1 MLATSTTSVL
11 SAALWC
17 AAAPPSQPHAAADGS
32 RYRTV
37 VRAKPPRRASSRQ
50 PGFVTVLTLDD
61 PNRGSARDGL
71 AEELSRAPAT
81 HVRSLGGLGQF
92 ASVSIRG
99 SAPAQ
104 VAMFLDGV
112 PIGSSMAG
120 LVDLAD
126 LPVDGL
132 SRIEVH
138 RGHVPIAFGAAAIG
152 GAIDLV
158 STPAAD
164 DDPDGHARIEAGLG
178 SWWTRQLAA
187 ELRATAG
194 RTRWAVRAAYA
205 GSTGAF
211 GFYDDRGTRAS
222 SDDGISR
229 RTGNAYDRVLTQLR
243 LVARAGGWRIA
254 AHQLVVGK
262 RGGVPGPGSAQAR
275 AAGNDQLWSRSI
287 VRARHD
293 GIGRPGARLEWLL
306 GLGVEARRFRD
317 PLAEL
322 GVGRDDQ
329 RSLAFD
335 LYLSPRLRLPLWRD
349 AYVTVMTDARIEAIA
364 IDQRVERPDGSPS
377 GDATRRRAAVGAGIE
392 LEQFAWGDRLQLVPA
407 VRIDAIASA
416 FAVRG
421 GQGEQDDRG
430 RNGDTFAASPR
441 VGLRLSPWR
450 WLALRGSAGRYFR
463 APSLVEL
470 FGDRGFFVGNE
481 GLVPERGWVV
491 DGGVTL
497 EHDGH
502 AGSVQGHVAGFWTR
516 TRDLIQWIAAGT
528 IARPENIAGAR
539 VRGLESALTWASP
552 DEHWSASINY
562 TFLDSEDRSGAPGR
576 DGRALPGRPRH
587 DLFARSGFGWR
598 FEPRGVAVEPRFDYT
613 VELVAKT
620 QLDPSDRYVLPPR
633 ALQSLGVRV
642 RFVDRV
648 SIGVELRNLLDVRT
662 QTVVVP
668 VGDRR
673 PQPVAVADFIGY
685 PLPGRSVWASLRI
698 DLPHPMRGHRR
709 PKP

>member
-1 MLATSTTSVL
+1 M
-11 SAALWC
+11 
-17 AAAPPSQPHAAADGS
+17 
-32 RYRTV
+32 
-37 VRAKPPRRASSRQ
+37 RAKPSRRSAPRQ
-50 PGFVTVLTLDD
+50 PGFVTVIATDD
-61 PNRGSARDGL
+61 AAGGSHRDGL
-71 AEELSRAPAT
+71 AELLSAAPAT

-158 STPAAD
+158 STPDARDHD
-164 DDPDGHARIEAGLG
+164 DDGHARIEAGLG
-178 SWWTRQLAA
+178 SWWTRQLAT
-187 ELRATAG
+187 ELRARTG
-194 RTRWAVRAAYA
+194 RTHWAVRTAYG

-222 SDDGISR
+222 SDDGITR
-229 RTGNAYDRVLTQLR
+229 RTGNAYDRVLAQLR
-243 LVARAGGWRIA
+243 LLARAGAWRIA
-254 AHQLVVGK
+254 THQLVVAK

-275 AAGNDQLWSRSI
+275 AAANDQLWSRTI

-306 GLGVEARRFRD
+306 GLGLEARRFRD

-329 RSLAFD
+329 RSAALD

-349 AYVTVMTDARIEAIA
+349 AYVTLMTDARIEAIA
-364 IDQRVERPDGSPS
+364 IDQRVERPDGSPT
-377 GDATRRRAAVGAGIE
+377 GDATRRRAAVGAGVE
-392 LEQFAWGDRLQLVPA
+392 LEQFAWGDRLQVVPA
-407 VRIDAIASA
+407 LRVDAIASA
-416 FAVRG
+416 FAVGR
-421 GQGEQDDRG
+421 GQGEQDDAG
-430 RNGDTFAASPR
+430 RNGATAAVSPR
-441 VGLRLSPWR
+441 VGVRLSPWR

-481 GLVPERGWVV
+481 GLAPERGWVV

-497 EHDGH
+497 EHEGD
-502 AGSVQGHVAGFWTR
+502 AGAVQGHVAGFWTR

-528 IARPENIAGAR
+528 IARPENLAGAR
-539 VRGLESALTWASP
+539 VRGLETSLAWQSP
-552 DEHWSASINY
+552 GEHWSVAINY
-562 TFLDSEDRSGAPGR
+562 TLLDSEDRSGAPGR

-598 FEPRGVAVEPRFDYT
+598 FAPRGVELAPRFDYT

-620 QLDPSDRYVLPPR
+620 QLDPSGRYVLPPR
-633 ALQSLGVRV
+633 ALQSLGVRLQI
-642 RFVDRV
+642 DRRV
-648 SIGVELRNLLDVRT
+648 TIGVELRNLLDART

-673 PQPVAVADFIGY
+673 PQPVAIADFIGY
-685 PLPGRSVWASLRI
+685 PLPGRSVWATLRI
-698 DLPHPMRGHRR
+698 DLPHPLTRR
-709 PKP
+709 RRSPA